1 MPIRSA
7 DGRLA
12 PKQSVRPRWRS
23 CSQPLNAIPD
33 AAVGHAR
40 RGTRPPRPAEST
52 GAPHP
57 RCHSPTWWP
66 TPSTGPASPGRAPT
80 GHRPGGPGS
89 RPRAPGDGVAGWP
102 AVAERDDGIAGR
114 TVIVTGAGTGLGRA
128 ITEHLLARGANVAA
142 VGRREAALR
151 ELTGG
156 GDERVEVIA
165 TDITRPGAAE
175 HVVAAA
181 TARFGTVHGLVNN
194 AGLARF
200 APLETASDED
210 FDGLLATNVRAPAA
224 LIRAA
229 LPHLRKE
236 RGAVVN
242 VSSVGGVLAMPG
254 RSFYGASKAALN
266 SLTRSLARELAPDVR
281 VNAVLPGPVDTPMWD
296 DMGLDAGE
304 SASLRSS
311 LLAAT
316 PMGRFGRP
324 VEVAGW
330 VCGLLDPEFSGW
342 ITGALIPVDGGRTS

>member
-1 MPIRSA
+1 M
-7 DGRLA
+7 
-12 PKQSVRPRWRS
+12 
-23 CSQPLNAIPD
+23 
-33 AAVGHAR
+33 
-40 RGTRPPRPAEST
+40 
-52 GAPHP
+52 
-57 RCHSPTWWP
+57 
-66 TPSTGPASPGRAPT
+66 
-80 GHRPGGPGS
+80 
-89 RPRAPGDGVAGWP
+89 
-102 AVAERDDGIAGR
+102 AERGAGIAGR
-114 TVIVTGAGTGLGRA
+114 TVIVTGAGTGMGRA

-151 ELTGG
+151 ELTGCG
-156 GDERVEVIA
+156 GERVEVIA
-165 TDITRPGAAE
+165 TDITRPGSAE
-175 HVVAAA
+175 QVVAAVI
-181 TARFGTVHGLVNN
+181 ARFGTVHGLVNN

-229 LPHLRKE
+229 LPHLRVE

-296 DMGLDAGE
+296 NMGLDAGQ

-316 PMGRFGRP
+316 PMARFGEP
-324 VEVAGW
+324 AEVAGW
-330 VCGLLDPEFSGW
+330 VCGLLDPDFSGW

>member
-1 MPIRSA
+1 M
-7 DGRLA
+7 
-12 PKQSVRPRWRS
+12 
-23 CSQPLNAIPD
+23 
-33 AAVGHAR
+33 
-40 RGTRPPRPAEST
+40 AE
-52 GAPHP
+52 
-57 RCHSPTWWP
+57 
-66 TPSTGPASPGRAPT
+66 PG
-80 GHRPGGPGS
+80 
-89 RPRAPGDGVAGWP
+89 
-102 AVAERDDGIAGR
+102 DGIAGR
-114 TVIVTGAGTGLGRA
+114 TVIVTGAGTGMGRA
-128 ITEHLLARGANVAA
+128 IAEHLLARDATVVA

-151 ELTGG
+151 RLTAA
-156 GDERVEVIA
+156 GDHRVEVIA

-175 HVVAAA
+175 HIVAAA

-200 APLETASDED
+200 AALDTATDDD
-210 FDGLLATNVRAPAA
+210 FDRLLATNVRAPAA

-229 LPHLRKE
+229 LPHLRQH

-254 RSFYGASKAALN
+254 RSLYGASKAALN

-296 DMGLDAGE
+296 DMGLDTAA
-304 SASLRSS
+304 SAALRSS

-316 PMGRFGRP
+316 PLGRFGQP
-324 VEVAGW
+324 AEVAGW